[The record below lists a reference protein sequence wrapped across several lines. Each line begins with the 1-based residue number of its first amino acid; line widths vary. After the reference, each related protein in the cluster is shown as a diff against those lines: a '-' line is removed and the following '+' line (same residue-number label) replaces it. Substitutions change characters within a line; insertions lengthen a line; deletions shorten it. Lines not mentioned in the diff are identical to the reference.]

1 MNMIPKK
8 GFVLVLALTVSL
20 AFAIPSTADMGGG
33 IDKPVVPG
41 WFLQKMEN
49 DRVILDPGDSTLCDR
64 NFTVRNE
71 SREMAEVG
79 VILGN
84 GDNYAFHQVAPG
96 KTLSYSLESGYESSM
111 IDGKTAIDEAR
122 IVNTTGGVTPL
133 KVECK

>member
-1 MNMIPKK
+1 MIHKK
-8 GFVLVLALTVSL
+8 GFVFVLALAVSL
-20 AFAIPSTADMGGG
+20 AFVIQSSADMGGG
-33 IDKPVVPG
+33 IDKPVVSG
-41 WFLQKMEN
+41 WFLQEMEN
-49 DRVILDPGDSTLCDR
+49 DRVILDPGDSTLCNRD
-64 NFTVRNE
+64 FTVRNE

-96 KTLSYSLESGYESSM
+96 KTLHYSLESGYESS
-111 IDGKTAIDEAR
+111 ITGGITAIDEAR

>member
-1 MNMIPKK
+1 MSYQK
-8 GFVLVLALTVSL
+8 GFVWLLALTVSL
-20 AFAIPSTADMGGG
+20 AFAAQSAADMGGG
-33 IDKPVVPG
+33 IDKPVVSG

-49 DRVILDPGDSTLCDR
+49 DRVILEPGDSTLCNRD
-64 NFTVRNE
+64 FTVRNE
-71 SREMAEVG
+71 SRETAEVG

-96 KTLSYSLESGYESSM
+96 KTLRYSLESGYESSITGGM
-111 IDGKTAIDEAR
+111 TAIDEAR